1 MRHVFIVGSKSLDAY
16 GDYSDLHITK
26 VGKFIGKTSADE
38 FPWFWNDL
46 KGDRILAGTGKLT
59 EV

>member
-46 KGDRILAGTGKLT
+46 KGECKKFYYRF
-59 EV
+59 